1 MAGVVLELRNLS
13 KRITT
18 ARQEPFTIFENVSLS
33 VREGEF
39 VSIVGPSGCGK
50 TTLLRVING
59 LLPPSSAKLSSTA
72 RNRKEPMENWSWALS
87 FRGLPCSRGA
97 RV

>member
-1 MAGVVLELRNLS
+1 MAGPVLELRNLTKEIS
-13 KRITT
+13 TGSL
-18 ARQEPFTIFENVSLS
+18 EPFVIFKNISLS

-59 LLPPSSAKLSSTA
+59 LLSPSSGQIFIDG
-72 RNRKEPMENWSWALS
+72 KEQTGSDNE
-87 FRGLPCSRGA
+87 
-97 RV
+97 